1 MIQNFLLRLSLL
13 ALLPVAVLACQDEPR
28 LGLADTDR
36 SQPGPV
42 VVWEPLRTPQPEL
55 PFPNDLALKMLADGT
70 MRINASQQGETAI
83 DRSNRIHLTELE
95 GFSGLTPITIA
106 FDGPLDVS
114 TVTDDALFVVNVSPD
129 SKRFGER
136 LPLDLGRGWFPHHA
150 DPRRSFPRDPLAN
163 FTSFVMPPDNMVDLN
178 GDGTPDKWVYNYE
191 VATHTLDIRPIL
203 PMQSGAQYAVVLTKK
218 LKGWDKNGRYGPI
231 QSPFAMINH
240 DSQTESLTRALPSLA
255 QVGVKTEDI
264 AFAWTLTI
272 GDLAKTFQSL
282 RDGLYGNGPFG
293 WLNAAVPN
301 SFFAIDKMDIP
312 FDGNIT
318 TYPPDNPY
326 PTIAWDHDYVL
337 QGEFLNRMI
346 GLINTVQPGVADAF
360 NYGDYALFGEMETA
374 DLRNTPDR
382 VWVLNKQAG
391 TVGQG
396 QPDGSVTLGQT
407 VKTQKVPFL
416 LVVPKTTAN
425 HKPPFPVLVYA
436 HAAGSSRI
444 EALLM
449 ADRLAQSG
457 IATFSIDAVGHGPIF
472 TSALE
477 FLGQNVGLV
486 RSLVGSLIFPDAD
499 TQFPPT
505 MTDGEAF
512 KAMEKNGFI
521 AELATKGRAFDDNG
535 DCVITNDEG
544 YFSPN
549 AFRLRDSM
557 RQTAFDYLTAV
568 RMLRALSQA
577 KVPVPPKDPAHA
589 TAAELMP
596 SLLAGDFNCDG
607 VLDIGGEFMMG
618 QDGKPFASKSVNA
631 DGSPRLQP
639 QPYFMMGISLGAVHT
654 SLTAPLEPYIVAAAP
669 NVPGAGLAD
678 VFLRTDLSEVAGPL
692 MQKISGVMVVGCPM
706 GADKQGN
713 NHVRLSLNDDSNN
726 CSRQTFSSYRDW
738 NHGGICVDAPV
749 DVSASYP
756 VVLDGGDLAHLGE
769 IAAPVGAIVRVT
781 DVTAGS
787 HAQGKVDPDGGF
799 TVAIDADI
807 GDALRVEIM
816 GQDGNIV
823 AHARMVSPY
832 EGLAKARNT
841 PDFRKFVQLAANVL
855 EGADAITVADR
866 VLMDPLPG
874 RQPEWPVTNMLM
886 MLAIGDSTVVFSQGL
901 ALARTIGLM
910 GRGSDPAKAFSA
922 PFSVQADLLAPYRKW
937 TEAMI
942 ALGILSGTDAP
953 PVLLNPDRPE
963 GGKGTGLCSVVPSQL
978 SPTGPLGQAKS
989 ALCLADVH
997 GNHAYIASPDHDS
1010 FPQVDGYHGT
1020 YTQYHR
1026 NLIATFFHSLATKV
1040 TEDPCWGDPQCVAD
1054 HKLRDEWDLPLGQ
1067 TAP

>member
-1 MIQNFLLRLSLL
+1 MHQPSPFRLFLLGIAAL
-13 ALLPVAVLACQDEPR
+13 ALHACQDAPR

-42 VVWEPLRTPQPEL
+42 IVWEPLRTPQPEL

-70 MRINASQQGETAI
+70 MRINASQQGQTAI

-95 GFSGLTPITIA
+95 GFSGLSPITVS

-150 DPRRSFPRDPLAN
+150 DSRRSFPRDPLAH
-163 FTSFVMPPDNMVDLN
+163 FDSFVMPPDNMVDIN
-178 GDGTPDKWVYNYE
+178 GDGTPDKWVYDYE
-191 VATHTLDIRPIL
+191 VSTHTLDIRPIL

-218 LKGWDKNGRYGPI
+218 LKGWDKNGNYGPI
-231 QSPFAMINH
+231 QSPFSIINH
-240 DSQTESLTRALPSLA
+240 DSQTVPLTRALASLEK
-255 QVGVKTEDI
+255 VGVKTEDI

-272 GDLAKTFQSL
+272 GDLAKTFSSL

-293 WLNAAVPN
+293 WLNDAVPN
-301 SFFAIDKMDIP
+301 KMFAIDKMDIP

-326 PTIAWDHDYVL
+326 PTVAWDHDYVL
-337 QGEFLNRMI
+337 QGEFLDRMI

-360 NYGDYALFGEMETA
+360 HYGDYALFGEMETA

-382 VWVLNKQAG
+382 VWVIDKHAG
-391 TVGQG
+391 TVGQQQG
-396 QPDGSVTLGQT
+396 DTVVMDTK

-499 TQFPPT
+499 KQFPPE
-505 MTDGEAF
+505 MSDDAAF

-577 KVPVPPKDPAHA
+577 NVPVPPKDPAHA
-589 TAAELMP
+589 TKEQLMP

-607 VLDIGGEFMMG
+607 ILDIGGEFMVG
-618 QDGKPFASKSVNA
+618 TDGKPYPSKSVNA
-631 DGSPRLQP
+631 DGSPRMQP

-654 SLTAPLEPYIVAAAP
+654 SLTAPLEPFIVAAAP

-692 MQKISGVMVVGCPM
+692 MAKISGVMVVGCPM
-706 GADKQGN
+706 GADKNGE
-713 NHVRLSLNDDSNN
+713 NHARLSLNDDSND
-726 CSRQTFSSYRDW
+726 CSRQTFSSHRDW
-738 NHGGICVDAPV
+738 NHGGVCVDAPV
-749 DVSASYP
+749 DVSAAYP
-756 VVLDGGDLAHLGE
+756 VQLDGGDLAHLGE
-769 IAAPVGAIVRVT
+769 ILAPVGAKIRVR
-781 DVTAGS
+781 DVTAGTQ
-787 HAQGKVDPDGGF
+787 AEGKVDPDGGF
-799 TVAIDADI
+799 TVAISADI
-807 GDALRVEIM
+807 GDELQVEIF

-823 AHARMVSPY
+823 SHARMLSPY
-832 EGLAKARNT
+832 EGLGKPRNT

-910 GRGSDPAKAFSA
+910 GRGTDPALAFNA
-922 PFSVQADLLAPYRKW
+922 PFAVQTDVAAPYRKW
-937 TEAMI
+937 TEQMI
-942 ALGILSGTDAP
+942 ALGILSGKDVP
-953 PVLLNPDRPE
+953 PVLLNPARPE
-963 GGKGTGLCSVVPSQL
+963 GGQGTGLCSIVPSQL
-978 SPTGPLGQAKS
+978 SPTGALGQAKS

-1010 FPQVDGYHGT
+1010 FPQVNGYKGT

-1026 NLIATFFHSLATKV
+1026 NLIATFFHSLANKV
-1040 TEDPCWGDPQCVAD
+1040 SEDPCWGDPQCVAD
-1054 HKLRDEWDLPLGQ
+1054 KKLRDEWDLPLGQ